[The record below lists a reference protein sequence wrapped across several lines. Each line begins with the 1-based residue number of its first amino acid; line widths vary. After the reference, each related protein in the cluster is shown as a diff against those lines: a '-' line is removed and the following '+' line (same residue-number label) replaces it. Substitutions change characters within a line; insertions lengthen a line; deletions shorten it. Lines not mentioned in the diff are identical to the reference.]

1 MVHNTTKNSLPEN
14 FNSGLKV
21 LVFHASWCGAC
32 KMLSPVLDRLAQE
45 DSYEVFKV
53 NIDEDKA
60 FAKELGVSSIPSV
73 FVYKNGQV
81 VANWVGYQPYEV
93 MKKKSWGFKIN

>member
-1 MVHNTTKNSLPEN
+1 
-14 FNSGLKV
+14 
-21 LVFHASWCGAC
+21 
-32 KMLSPVLDRLAQE
+32 MLSPVLERLAQE

-93 MKKKSWGFKIN
+93 MKKILRL

>member
-1 MVHNTTKNSLPEN
+1 
-14 FNSGLKV
+14 
-21 LVFHASWCGAC
+21 
-32 KMLSPVLDRLAQE
+32 MLSPVLDRLAQE

-81 VANWVGYQPYEV
+81 VANW
-93 MKKKSWGFKIN
+93 